1 MKSERAEVLEIV
13 VISIAIILIVGLFAL
28 IGYQIKNEMNYGIKE
43 GTVID
48 KDYDSAYTSYIYI
61 NGMMIPQYHGESW
74 QIKIQKDDKEL
85 WISVDELT
93 YHDYE
98 IGDYYHKLV

>member
-1 MKSERAEVLEIV
+1 MKSERAEVLEVLI
-13 VISIAIILIVGLFAL
+13 ISILVITIVGLFAL
-28 IGYQIKNEMNYGIKE
+28 VGYQIKNEMDYGIKE

-48 KDYDSAYTSYIYI
+48 KTYRSAYTSYIYI

-85 WISVDELT
+85 WITVDELT

-98 IGDYYHKLV
+98 IGDYYPKVD